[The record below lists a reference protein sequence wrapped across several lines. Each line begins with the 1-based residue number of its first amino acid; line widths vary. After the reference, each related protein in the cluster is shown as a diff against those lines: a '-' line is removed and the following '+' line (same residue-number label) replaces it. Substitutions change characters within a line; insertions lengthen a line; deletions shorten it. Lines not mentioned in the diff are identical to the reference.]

1 MPVTSGGFFHDC
13 HHSFFVP
20 MSPLSRRR
28 LFREVIPVTVTAI
41 LIVITA
47 AVTHQAPFR
56 IIPLFISLV
65 INLLQTRVNRY
76 AHLIG
81 SLNSIQYGLIDWHY
95 GLYGTAMTD
104 FLVYFP
110 FQLFTFILW
119 SRRSYKQT
127 TLLRSM
133 TWKQRLLTLVSCSFI
148 WFVTFIALQIAHSN
162 YQVVDSTLTLMSLL
176 ISILMLFAFVE
187 YTWLMIPL
195 GVLGVYTNTIVMMD
209 SLDRMPFLVFSIF
222 SLYCQVLAFFQAR
235 RLYAE
240 QQALKTPTNNH

>member
-1 MPVTSGGFFHDC
+1 
-13 HHSFFVP
+13 
-20 MSPLSRRR
+20 MSPLSCRS
-28 LFREVIPVTVTAI
+28 LFKEVIPVTVTAI
-41 LIVITA
+41 LVVITA
-47 AVTHQAPFR
+47 VVTHQSPLR

-65 INLLQTRVNRY
+65 INILQTKVNRY

-133 TWKQRLLTLVSCSFI
+133 TWKQRIWASVSCAVT
-148 WFVTFIALQIAHSN
+148 WFGTFIALRLANSN
-162 YQVVDSTLTLMSLL
+162 YQIIDSTMTIASLL
-176 ISILMLFAFVE
+176 ISILILFAFVE

-195 GVLGVYTNTIVMMD
+195 GMLGVYTNTVVMMD

-240 QQALKTPTNNH
+240 QQAFKTPTNNH